1 MAYPASL
8 DNLVD
13 NVDNVLATHI
23 NTLQAALGISAWVDW
38 TPTVTQSGSV
48 TVTVTRAKYKLIN
61 KVCHLNVLLA
71 ITGAG
76 TANNAIVIAG
86 QPAAIQTPI
95 NNVIIGTGMIFD
107 NGTAWYQ
114 GSLYVNGATDW
125 RITGHL
131 ELNVM
136 GVAPNFALANGDI
149 IYLNGAYEVG

>member
-86 QPAAIQTPI
+86 
-95 NNVIIGTGMIFD
+95 
-107 NGTAWYQ
+107 
-114 GSLYVNGATDW
+114 
-125 RITGHL
+125 
-131 ELNVM
+131 
-136 GVAPNFALANGDI
+136 
-149 IYLNGAYEVG
+149 